1 MIDIPLP
8 FFQIAEEPNIITF
21 YVVDYIHPE
30 VRGEDGLH
38 MDIGYARNIGFI
50 DLQYAIKT
58 AKAHDT
64 SACESESVG
73 VFIGAVHDYIS
84 YREVGP
90 KSQRSLVWADG
101 DIEKL
106 KELIE

>member
-8 FFQIAEEPNIITF
+8 FFQIAEEKSLPDTF

-50 DLQYAIKT
+50 DLQYAIKNRQ
-58 AKAHDT
+58 
-64 SACESESVG
+64 
-73 VFIGAVHDYIS
+73 GARYIS
-84 YREVGP
+84 V
-90 KSQRSLVWADG
+90 
-101 DIEKL
+101 
-106 KELIE
+106 